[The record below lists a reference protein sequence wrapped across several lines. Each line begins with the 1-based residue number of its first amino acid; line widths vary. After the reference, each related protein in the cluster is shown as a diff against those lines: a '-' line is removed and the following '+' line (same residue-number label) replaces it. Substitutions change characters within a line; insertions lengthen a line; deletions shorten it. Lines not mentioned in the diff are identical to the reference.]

1 MINVHNLE
9 RSLGLHTYSLA
20 MNHLGDMVR
29 RGFRCVQPSTAGENI
44 RSDQSASPHLQT
56 ADELRDTLMG
66 TIVPSELH
74 RITINIS
81 TQVAKPFQV
90 SLDWRT
96 FGMVSEVKSQ
106 VRSDDSG
113 GEK

>member
-1 MINVHNLE
+1 
-9 RSLGLHTYSLA
+9 
-20 MNHLGDMVR
+20 
-29 RGFRCVQPSTAGENI
+29 
-44 RSDQSASPHLQT
+44 
-56 ADELRDTLMG
+56 MG
-66 TIVPSELH
+66 TMVPSQLH